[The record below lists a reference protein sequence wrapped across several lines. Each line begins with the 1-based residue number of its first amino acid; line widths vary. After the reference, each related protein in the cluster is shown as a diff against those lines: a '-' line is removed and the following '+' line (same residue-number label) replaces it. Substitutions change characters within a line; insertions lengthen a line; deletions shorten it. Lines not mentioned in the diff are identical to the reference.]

1 MVDFANRL
9 STRML
14 RVNGG
19 YEAGGIQLEPVLRG
33 LLSCAFGATLLLA
46 QPKPAQPGQLDA
58 SPALFSVMAALN
70 AAGYDVDAQSPN
82 NHPLRAAVTKHLQG
96 RNLTTVAELKEY
108 LERRKSGGRALDL
121 SRFISFAL
129 SVDGPP
135 NFNYKFQAHEM
146 PPDLAVLEGFD
157 RIMTRF
163 HREAEMD
170 KLWADAQPAIDKL
183 LETYQGPF
191 IKTIS
196 EVNAYLR
203 NPTSGY
209 VGRRFQIFVEL
220 LGPPNQIQT
229 REYKDDYYI
238 VLTPAPEAQL
248 DYLRYAYLR
257 YLLDP
262 LSFKFIVNLEKKK
275 PLMDLAQAAPA
286 LEEYY
291 KTDFQ
296 LLTTACL
303 AKAIEA
309 RLNKADGARM
319 AEQALKEGFLLVPYF
334 YEALAGYEKQEVA
347 MRLYYPDLV
356 DGIDLKKEDKRL
368 LGVEFLSTRP
378 TRTIKASRAEQPSE
392 ITGVFKTLEDAE
404 DLYRAKKYAEAKP
417 LFLRALRET
426 PEKPLHAKAYYGL
439 ARIAALQRDP
449 ELAVK
454 LFEKV
459 LDLEPDDT
467 IKSLSHVNLGHL
479 WAVNNEQEKA
489 MEQYQA
495 ALAVKGIPPAIRKA
509 AEKAMNEISQPG
521 KKKEK

>member
-1 MVDFANRL
+1 
-9 STRML
+9 ML
-14 RVNGG
+14 RV
-19 YEAGGIQLEPVLRG
+19 
-33 LLSCAFGATLLLA
+33 LLACAFGATFLLA

-82 NHPLRAAVTKHLQG
+82 NHPLRAAITQHLQS
-96 RNLTTVAELKEY
+96 RNLQTVQELREF
-108 LERRKSGGRALDL
+108 LERRKQGGRLDL

-157 RIMTRF
+157 RLLTRF
-163 HREAEMD
+163 YREAEVE
-170 KLWADAQPAIDKL
+170 KLWTEAQPAIDKL
-183 LETYQGPF
+183 LETYQEPF
-191 IKTIS
+191 IKAIQD
-196 EVNAYLR
+196 VNGYLR

-209 VGRRFQIFVEL
+209 AGRRFQIFVEL

-238 VLTPAPEAQL
+238 VLTPTPEPQI
-248 DYLRYAYLR
+248 DYLRYAYIR

-262 LSFKFIVNLEKKK
+262 LSFKYTEQLEKKK
-275 PLMDLAQAAPA
+275 PLIDLAQAAPA

-291 KTDFQ
+291 KNDFN
-296 LLTTACL
+296 LLATACL
-303 AKAIEA
+303 AKAVEA
-309 RLNKADGARM
+309 RLRKSEGPRM
-319 AEQALKEGFLLVPYF
+319 AEQALKEGFILVPYF
-334 YEALAGYEKQEVA
+334 YEALGAYEKQEVA

-356 DGIDLKKEDKRL
+356 NGIDLKKEDKRL
-368 LGVEFLSTRP
+368 LGVEFVSTRP
-378 TRTIKASRAEQPSE
+378 TRTIKASRAEQQKIE
-392 ITGVFKTLEDAE
+392 MTGVFKTLEDAE
-404 DLYRAKKYAEAKP
+404 DLYRAKKYIDAKP
-417 LFLRALRET
+417 LFLRALQET
-426 PEKPLHAKAYYGL
+426 PERPLHAKAYYGL

-467 IKSLSHVNLGHL
+467 IRALSHVNLGHL
-479 WAVNNEQEKA
+479 WAVNNVQEKA
-489 MEQYQA
+489 VEQYQA
-495 ALAVKGIPPAIRKA
+495 ALAVKGIPPAIKKA
-509 AEKAMNEISQPG
+509 AEKALQEISQPE

>member
-1 MVDFANRL
+1 MARPINSPQPLTPV
-9 STRML
+9 TRS
-14 RVNGG
+14 
-19 YEAGGIQLEPVLRG
+19 GGIQSESVLHV
-33 LLSCAFGATLLLA
+33 LFSCAFGATLLFA
-46 QPKPAQPGQLDA
+46 QSKPAQPGQLDA
-58 SPALFSVMAALN
+58 SSALFSVMAALN
-70 AAGYDVDAQSPN
+70 AAGYDADSQSPN
-82 NHPLRAAVTKHLQG
+82 NHPLRAAMTQHLQG
-96 RNLTTVAELKEY
+96 RNLTTVAELREY
-108 LERRKSGGRALDL
+108 LDRRKVAGRGLDL

-135 NFNYKFQAHEM
+135 NFNYKFQPHEM

-157 RIMTRF
+157 RLMTRF

-170 KLWADAQPAIDKL
+170 KLWTEAQPAIDKL

-196 EVNAYLR
+196 EVNGYLR

-238 VLTPAPEAQL
+238 VLTPAPEPQL
-248 DYLRYAYLR
+248 DYLRYAYIR

-262 LSFKFIVNLEKKK
+262 LSFKFIANLEKKK

-309 RLNKADGARM
+309 RLKKADGPKM
-319 AEQALKEGFLLVPYF
+319 AEQALKEGFILAPYF
-334 YEALAGYEKQEVA
+334 YEALAVYEKQEVA
-347 MRLYYPDLV
+347 MRLYYPELV

-368 LGVEFLSTRP
+368 QGVEFLSTRP
-378 TRTIKASRAEQPSE
+378 TRTIRPARVEQRAE

-404 DLYRAKKYAEAKP
+404 DLYRAKNYAEAKP
-417 LFLRALRET
+417 VFLRALQET
-426 PEKPLHAKAYYGL
+426 PERPLHAKAYYGL

-489 MEQYQA
+489 VEQYQA
-495 ALAVKGIPPAIRKA
+495 ALAVKGASPAIRKA
-509 AEKAMNEISQPG
+509 AEKALQEISQPE

>member
-1 MVDFANRL
+1 MGKSLTAV
-9 STRML
+9 T
-14 RVNGG
+14 GT
-19 YEAGGIQLEPVLRG
+19 GGIQSESVFRVFLA
-33 LLSCAFGATLLLA
+33 CALGAICVTA
-46 QPKPAQPGQLDA
+46 QPRPAQTGQLDA

-70 AAGYDVDAQSPN
+70 AAGYDVDAESPN
-82 NHPLRAAVTKHLQG
+82 NHPARAAITKHLQS
-96 RNLTTVAELKEY
+96 RNLGTVQELKEY
-108 LERRKSGGRALDL
+108 LERRKAGGRGLDL

-135 NFNYKFQAHEM
+135 NFQYKFAAHEM
-146 PPDLAVLEGFD
+146 PPDLAPLEGFD
-157 RIMTRF
+157 RLMTRF
-163 HREAEMD
+163 HREAEID
-170 KLWADAQPAIDKL
+170 KLWKEIQPAIDQV
-183 LETYQGPF
+183 LEKYQEPF
-191 IKTIS
+191 IKTIAD
-196 EVNAYLR
+196 VNAYLR

-238 VLTPAPEAQL
+238 VLTPAPEPQL
-248 DYLRYAYLR
+248 DYLRYAYIR

-275 PLMDLAQAAPA
+275 PIIDLAQAAPA

-291 KTDFQ
+291 KNDFQ

-303 AKAIEA
+303 AKAVEA
-309 RLNKADGARM
+309 RIKKAEGPKM
-319 AEQALKEGFLLVPYF
+319 VETALKEGYILTPYF
-334 YEALAGYEKQEVA
+334 YEALTGYEKQEVA
-347 MRLYYPDLV
+347 MRLYYPDLI

-368 LGVEFLSTRP
+368 QGVEFAAAKT
-378 TRTIKASRAEQPSE
+378 TRTVRASRREQAAPE

-417 LFLRALRET
+417 LFLRALQET
-426 PEKPLHAKAYYGL
+426 PERPLHAKAYYGL

-449 ELAVK
+449 ELSVK

-467 IKSLSHVNLGHL
+467 IRSLSHVNLGHL
-479 WAVNNEQEKA
+479 WAINNEQEKA
-489 MEQYQA
+489 AEHYQA
-495 ALAVKGIPPAIRKA
+495 ALAVKGAPPAVRKA
-509 AEKAMNEISQPG
+509 AEKALQEISQSE

>member
-1 MVDFANRL
+1 MWGAWRWFLAA
-9 STRML
+9 
-14 RVNGG
+14 VNDGYGG
-19 YEAGGIQLEPVLRG
+19 GGIQSESVLRL
-33 LLSCAFGATLLLA
+33 LLSCAAGATVLFA
-46 QPKPAQPGQLDA
+46 QARPAQPGQLDA
-58 SPALFSVMAALN
+58 SPALFSTMAALN

-82 NHPLRAAVTKHLQG
+82 NHPLRAAITRHLQG
-96 RNLTTVAELKEY
+96 RTLSTVGELREY
-108 LERRKSGGRALDL
+108 LDRRKTGGKLDL

-135 NFNYKFQAHEM
+135 DFRYKFQAHEM
-146 PPDLAVLEGFD
+146 PPDLAPLEGFD
-157 RIMTRF
+157 RLMTRF
-163 HREAEMD
+163 HREAEID
-170 KLWADAQPAIDKL
+170 KLWTEAQPAIDTL
-183 LETYQGPF
+183 LASYQEPF

-238 VLTPAPEAQL
+238 VLTPAPEPQL
-248 DYLRYAYLR
+248 DYLRYAYIR

-262 LSFKFIVNLEKKK
+262 LSFKYIAQLEKKK
-275 PLMDLAQAAPA
+275 PLIDLAQAAPA

-291 KTDFQ
+291 KNDFQ

-309 RLNKADGARM
+309 RLQKAEGAKM
-319 AEQALKEGFLLVPYF
+319 AEQALKEGFILTPYF
-334 YEALAGYEKQEVA
+334 YEALAVYEKQEVA
-347 MRLYYPDLV
+347 MRLYYPDLA

-368 LGVEFLSTRP
+368 QGVEFLAARP
-378 TRTIKASRAEQPSE
+378 SKTIQVSRAEQKSE
-392 ITGVFKTLEDAE
+392 LTGVFKTLDDAE

-417 LFLRALRET
+417 LFLRALQET
-426 PEKPLHAKAYYGL
+426 PERPLHAKAYYGL

-467 IKSLSHVNLGHL
+467 IRSLSHVNLGHL
-479 WAVNNEQEKA
+479 WAVNNVQEKA
-489 MEQYQA
+489 VEHYQA
-495 ALAVKGIPPAIRKA
+495 ALAVKGIPPAIKKA
-509 AEKAMNEISQPG
+509 AEKALQEISQPE

>member
-1 MVDFANRL
+1 V
-9 STRML
+9 L
-14 RVNGG
+14 RVFF
-19 YEAGGIQLEPVLRG
+19 A
-33 LLSCAFGATLLLA
+33 CALGATILYSQA
-46 QPKPAQPGQLDA
+46 KPAQPGQLDA
-58 SPALFSVMAALN
+58 SPALFTVMAALN

-82 NHPLRAAVTKHLQG
+82 NHPLRAAVTQHIQS
-96 RNLTTVAELKEY
+96 RNLATVKELKEY
-108 LERRKSGGRALDL
+108 LDRRKVNGRPLDL

-135 NFNYKFQAHEM
+135 NFNYKFAAHEM
-146 PPDLAVLEGFD
+146 PPDLAPLEGFD
-157 RIMTRF
+157 RLLTRF
-163 HREAEMD
+163 HKEAEID
-170 KLWADAQPAIDKL
+170 KLWTEAQPAIDKL
-183 LETYQGPF
+183 LEGYQEPF

-196 EVNAYLR
+196 NVNAYLR

-209 VGRRFQIFVEL
+209 VGRHFQIFVEL

-238 VLTPAPEAQL
+238 VLTPTPEPQL
-248 DYLRYAYLR
+248 DYLRYAYIR

-262 LSFKFIVNLEKKK
+262 LSFKYLEHLDKKK
-275 PLMDLAQAAPA
+275 PIIDLAQAAPA

-291 KTDFQ
+291 KNDFQ

-309 RLNKADGARM
+309 RMNKAEGPKMVDL
-319 AEQALKEGFLLVPYF
+319 ALKEGFILVPYF
-334 YEALAGYEKQEVA
+334 YEALAVYEKQEVS
-347 MRLYYPDLV
+347 MRLYYPDMITA
-356 DGIDLKKEDKRL
+356 IDLKKEDKRL
-368 LGVEFLSTRP
+368 QGVEFAAART
-378 TRTIKASRAEQPSE
+378 TKTIKVSRTEQKSE

-417 LFLRALRET
+417 VFLRALQET

-467 IKSLSHVNLGHL
+467 IRSLSNVNLGHL
-479 WAVNNEQEKA
+479 WAVNNEQDKA
-489 MEQYQA
+489 VEYYQA
-495 ALAVKGIPPAIRKA
+495 ALAVKGIPPAIKKA
-509 AEKAMNEISQPG
+509 AEKALQEISQPE

>member
-1 MVDFANRL
+1 
-9 STRML
+9 
-14 RVNGG
+14 
-19 YEAGGIQLEPVLRG
+19 
-33 LLSCAFGATLLLA
+33 
-46 QPKPAQPGQLDA
+46 
-58 SPALFSVMAALN
+58 MAALN
-70 AAGYDVDAQSPN
+70 AAGYDLDAQSPN
-82 NHPLRAAVTKHLQG
+82 NHPLRGAITAHLQS
-96 RNLTTVAELKEY
+96 RNLATVQELKEY
-108 LERRKSGGRALDL
+108 LDRRKMPGRGLEL
-121 SRFISFAL
+121 SRFVSFAL

-146 PPDLAVLEGFD
+146 PPDLAPLEGFD
-157 RIMTRF
+157 RLMTRF
-163 HREAEMD
+163 HKEAEID
-170 KLWADAQPAIDKL
+170 KLWAEAQPAIDKL
-183 LETYQGPF
+183 LEGYQEPF

-196 EVNAYLR
+196 AVNAYLR

-220 LGPPNQIQT
+220 LGAPNQIQT

-238 VLTPAPEAQL
+238 VLTPSPEPQL
-248 DYLRYAYLR
+248 DYLRYAYIR

-262 LSFKFIVNLEKKK
+262 LSFKYIAQLEKKK
-275 PLMDLAQAAPA
+275 PIIDLAQGAPA

-291 KTDFQ
+291 KNDFQ

-309 RLNKADGARM
+309 RLKGGEGPKMVDA
-319 AEQALKEGFLLVPYF
+319 ALKEGFILVPYF

-356 DGIDLKKEDKRL
+356 NGIDLKKEDKRL
-368 LGVEFLSTRP
+368 QGVEFASGKLTK
-378 TRTIKASRAEQPSE
+378 TIKVSRPEQKDE
-392 ITGVFKTLEDAE
+392 ISGVFKTLEDAE
-404 DLYRAKKYAEAKP
+404 DLYRAKKYTDAKP
-417 LFLRALRET
+417 LFLRALQET
-426 PEKPLHAKAYYGL
+426 PERPLHAKAYYGL

-467 IKSLSHVNLGHL
+467 IRSLSHVNLGHL
-479 WAVNNEQEKA
+479 WAVNNEQGKA
-489 MEQYQA
+489 VEHYQA
-495 ALAVKGIPPAIRKA
+495 ALAVKGIPPAIKKA
-509 AEKAMNEISQPG
+509 AEKSLQEISEPE

>member
-1 MVDFANRL
+1 M
-9 STRML
+9 
-14 RVNGG
+14 
-19 YEAGGIQLEPVLRG
+19 G
-33 LLSCAFGATLLLA
+33 LIGQAR
-46 QPKPAQPGQLDA
+46 PAQPGQLDS
-58 SPALFSVMAALN
+58 SPALFTVMAALN
-70 AAGYDVDAQSPN
+70 AAGYDVDAGSPN
-82 NHPLRAAVTKHLQG
+82 NHPLRAAITSHLQG
-96 RNLTTVAELKEY
+96 RNLSTVQELREY
-108 LERRKSGGRALDL
+108 LDRRKVAGRGLDL

-146 PPDLAVLEGFD
+146 PPDLAPLEGFD
-157 RIMTRF
+157 RLLTRF
-163 HREAEMD
+163 HKEAEMD
-170 KLWADAQPAIDKL
+170 KLWAEAQPAIDKL
-183 LETYQGPF
+183 LEGYQEPF
-191 IKTIS
+191 IKTIG

-238 VLTPAPEAQL
+238 VLTPAPEPQL
-248 DYLRYAYLR
+248 DYLRYAYIR

-262 LSFKFIVNLEKKK
+262 LSFKFIAQLEKKK
-275 PLMDLAQAAPA
+275 PLIDLAQAAPA
-286 LEEYY
+286 LEEHY
-291 KTDFQ
+291 KNDFQ
-296 LLTTACL
+296 LLTTACM

-309 RLNKADGARM
+309 RLKKAEGPKMVDT
-319 AEQALKEGFLLVPYF
+319 ALREGFILVPYF

-347 MRLYYPDLV
+347 MRLFYPDLI

-368 LGVEFLSTRP
+368 QGVEFAAARATKVVR
-378 TRTIKASRAEQPSE
+378 ASRAEQARPE
-392 ITGVFKTLEDAE
+392 LTGVFKTLEDAE
-404 DLYRAKKYAEAKP
+404 DLYRLKKYAEAKP
-417 LFLRALRET
+417 VFLRALQET
-426 PEKPLHAKAYYGL
+426 PERPLHAKAYYGL

-467 IKSLSHVNLGHL
+467 IRSLSHVNLGHL
-479 WAVNNEQEKA
+479 WAVNNEQDKA
-489 MEQYQA
+489 VEHYQA
-495 ALAVKGIPPAIRKA
+495 ALAVKGASPAIRKA
-509 AEKAMNEISQPG
+509 AEKALQEISQPE

>member
-1 MVDFANRL
+1 
-9 STRML
+9 
-14 RVNGG
+14 
-19 YEAGGIQLEPVLRG
+19 
-33 LLSCAFGATLLLA
+33 
-46 QPKPAQPGQLDA
+46 
-58 SPALFSVMAALN
+58 MAALN

-82 NHPLRAAVTKHLQG
+82 NHPLRAAVTQHIQARDLA
-96 RNLTTVAELKEY
+96 TVKELKEY
-108 LERRKSGGRALDL
+108 LERRKVNGRPLDL

-135 NFNYKFQAHEM
+135 NFNYKFAAHEM
-146 PPDLAVLEGFD
+146 PPDLAPLEGFD
-157 RIMTRF
+157 RLLTRF
-163 HREAEMD
+163 HKEAEID
-170 KLWADAQPAIDKL
+170 KLWAEAQPAIDKL
-183 LETYQGPF
+183 LEGYQDPF

-196 EVNAYLR
+196 NVNAYLR

-209 VGRRFQIFVEL
+209 VGRHFQIFVEL

-238 VLTPAPEAQL
+238 VLTPTPEPQL
-248 DYLRYAYLR
+248 DYLRYAYIR

-262 LSFKFIVNLEKKK
+262 LSFKYLEQLNKKK
-275 PLMDLAQAAPA
+275 PLIDLAQAAPA

-291 KTDFQ
+291 KNDFQ

-309 RLNKADGARM
+309 RLNKAEGPKMVDL
-319 AEQALKEGFLLVPYF
+319 ALKEGFIMVPYF
-334 YEALAGYEKQEVA
+334 YEALAVYEKQEVS
-347 MRLYYPDLV
+347 MRLYYPDMITA
-356 DGIDLKKEDKRL
+356 IDLKKEDKRL
-368 LGVEFLSTRP
+368 QGVEFAAVKT
-378 TRTIKASRAEQPSE
+378 TKTIKVSRTEQKSE

-404 DLYRAKKYAEAKP
+404 DLYRAKKYVEAKP
-417 LFLRALRET
+417 VFLRALQET

-467 IKSLSHVNLGHL
+467 IRSLSNVNLGHL
-479 WAVNNEQEKA
+479 WAVNNEQDKA
-489 MEQYQA
+489 VEHYKA
-495 ALAVKGIPPAIRKA
+495 ALAVKGIPPAIKKA
-509 AEKAMNEISQPG
+509 AEKALLEISQPE

>member
-1 MVDFANRL
+1 
-9 STRML
+9 
-14 RVNGG
+14 
-19 YEAGGIQLEPVLRG
+19 
-33 LLSCAFGATLLLA
+33 
-46 QPKPAQPGQLDA
+46 
-58 SPALFSVMAALN
+58 MAALN
-70 AAGYDVDAQSPN
+70 AAGYDVDADSPN

-96 RNLTTVAELKEY
+96 RNLNTVKELREY
-108 LERRKSGGRALDL
+108 LDRRKAGGRNVDL

-146 PPDLAVLEGFD
+146 PPDLAPLEGFD
-157 RIMTRF
+157 RLMTRF
-163 HREAEMD
+163 HQEAEID
-170 KLWADAQPAIDKL
+170 KLWEQVQPAIDKL
-183 LETYQGPF
+183 LETYQEPF
-191 IKTIS
+191 IKTIND
-196 EVNAYLR
+196 VNGYLR

-238 VLTPAPEAQL
+238 VLTPSPEPQL
-248 DYLRYAYLR
+248 DYLRYAYIR

-262 LSFKFIVNLEKKK
+262 LSFKYIANLEKKK
-275 PLMDLAQAAPA
+275 PLIDLAQGAPA

-291 KTDFQ
+291 KNDFQ
-296 LLTTACL
+296 LLTTACM

-309 RLNKADGARM
+309 RLKKAEGPKMVD
-319 AEQALKEGFLLVPYF
+319 QALREGFILVPYF

-347 MRLYYPDLV
+347 MRLYYPELI

-368 LGVEFLSTRP
+368 QGVEFLSARP
-378 TRTIKASRAEQPSE
+378 VKTISVSRREQPVE
-392 ITGVFKTLEDAE
+392 LTGVFKTLEDAE

-417 LFLRALRET
+417 LFLRALQET
-426 PEKPLHAKAYYGL
+426 PERPLHAKAYYGL

-449 ELAVK
+449 ELSVK

-459 LDLEPDDT
+459 LDLDPDDT

-489 MEQYQA
+489 VEHYQA
-495 ALAVKGIPPAIRKA
+495 ALAVKGASPAIRKA
-509 AEKAMNEISQPG
+509 AEKALQEISQPE